1 MAERAPPDS
10 RIFEARNHRNVPALF
25 YPFWGI
31 RLKRPFDGH
40 RLRARV
46 ANSETQVARRR
57 GGGDGSSNEGAADP
71 AAPLR
76 LDGHQRAQQR
86 VLAMHFE
93 ADISRR

>member
-25 YPFWGI
+25 HPFWGI

-46 ANSETQVARRR
+46 ANSETQVARLISGRPIDASCQRPAGEITLVGRIRWFARR
-57 GGGDGSSNEGAADP
+57 S
-71 AAPLR
+71 
-76 LDGHQRAQQR
+76 
-86 VLAMHFE
+86 E
-93 ADISRR
+93 ASPPRF